1 MALVSVGGIGLH
13 LAMGEVSGGRVE
25 RFAFFA
31 ILGVG
36 MLATGLSRLLKM
48 ALGLAPGG
56 GPRGRG

>member
-1 MALVSVGGIGLH
+1 MALVAVGAINLY
-13 LAMGEVSGGRVE
+13 LALGEVYGGRVE

-31 ILGVG
+31 VLGVG

-56 GPRGRG
+56 GPRGRR